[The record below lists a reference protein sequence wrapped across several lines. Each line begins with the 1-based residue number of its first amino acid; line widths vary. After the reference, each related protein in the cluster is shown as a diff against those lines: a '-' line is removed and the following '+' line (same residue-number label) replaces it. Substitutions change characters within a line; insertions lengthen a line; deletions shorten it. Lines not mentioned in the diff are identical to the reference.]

1 MKTEPDAARGPGT
14 ARAPGPA
21 SRPPR
26 RGLVG
31 PFSGR
36 QLALAIGLVV
46 VAAVVLLAVTRPLG
60 TVGPQGPRDPRATPF
75 LIGSPTVGLQV
86 GSIAPELEAVLGDG
100 STFRLTDLDGNVI
113 RLADLRGKAVWINFW
128 ASWCPPCQSETP
140 VMREVHER
148 YQDRGLELIAVQV
161 QETVDQGRRYAD
173 TYDLAYT
180 IGADVSGHIFHEY
193 LVYALPTQ
201 FFIDPDGIIRGVL
214 QGPLDEE
221 TAGEWIDSI
230 LPDTGSAPPT
240 GSPPPTA
247 APSPTR

>member
-1 MKTEPDAARGPGT
+1 VTIAPLEPE
-14 ARAPGPA
+14 PA
-21 SRPPR
+21 GRPRR

-36 QLALAIGLVV
+36 QLVLAIGLVV

-75 LIGSPTVGLQV
+75 LIGSPTVGLQE
-86 GSIAPELEAVLGDG
+86 GSIAPELEAALGDG
-100 STFRLTDLDGNVI
+100 STFRLTDLEGNVI
-113 RLADLRGKAVWINFW
+113 SLADLRGKAVWINFW

-140 VMREVHER
+140 VMREVYETYR
-148 YQDRGLELIAVQV
+148 DRGLELVAIQV

-173 TYDLAYT
+173 TYGLEYT

-201 FFIDPDGIIRGVL
+201 FFIDPDGVIRGVL

-221 TAGEWIDSI
+221 TAGEWIESI
-230 LPDTGSAPPT
+230 LPDAAGSGLPSGSLAPT
-240 GSPPPTA
+240 S
-247 APSPTR
+247 APSPTN